1 MSLVYDDD
9 ERMLLDAARDFLRAE
24 SPVSALRALRDSADA
39 TGFSREL
46 WASMAG
52 MGWAGLLVP
61 EEHGGLGFAHMGA
74 GIVCEQM
81 GRTLCASPFVSSA
94 VLGVSLL
101 KLAAREEQQAALLPR
116 VAAGEH
122 LLALAVDESPRHDP
136 LAIATRAT
144 SADGG
149 FVLDGEKRFV
159 IDGHSADT
167 LIVVAR
173 SAGAA
178 GEAHGISLFRVDA
191 GTPGLTVERHVMADS
206 RNAATIRLQG
216 VRVSQDAL
224 IGTLHGGFAALEH
237 ALDVARCCAAAELL
251 GLATEVFERTVE
263 YLRQR
268 KQFGRIIGEFQGLQ
282 HRAAVLF
289 CELEL
294 ARSAVLGALRAAD
307 GNDGSFAAAASLA
320 KARATEV
327 ATLAANEAV
336 QMHGGIGMTDDID
349 IGLFMKRAAALRTW
363 LGDAYYHTHRYATLA
378 GY

>member
-9 ERMLLDAARDFLRAE
+9 ERMLLDAAREFLRAE
-24 SPVSALRALRDSADA
+24 SPVSALRALRDGADA
-39 TGFSREL
+39 SGFSRDL
-46 WASMAG
+46 WATMAG

-61 EEHGGLGFAHMGA
+61 EAHGGLGFAHMGA
-74 GIVCEQM
+74 GILCEQM
-81 GRTLCASPFVSSA
+81 GRTLCASPFFASA
-94 VLGVSLL
+94 VLGVTLL
-101 KLAAREEQQAALLPR
+101 KLAASEAQQAALLPR

-122 LLALAVDESPRHDP
+122 LLALALDESPRHDP

-144 SADGG
+144 AAEGG

-159 IDGHSADT
+159 LDGHVADT

-173 SAGAA
+173 TGGAA
-178 GEAHGISLFRVDA
+178 GEAHGISLFLVET
-191 GTPGLTVERHVMADS
+191 GTPGLGIERQVMVDS
-206 RNAATIRLQG
+206 RNAATVRLQG
-216 VRVSQDAL
+216 VRLGQDAL
-224 IGTLHGGFAALEH
+224 IGTLHGGSPALER

-251 GLATEVFERTVE
+251 GVATEVFERTLE

-282 HRAAVLF
+282 HRASVLF

-307 GNDGSFAAAASLA
+307 ADGASLAAAASLA

-336 QMHGGIGMTDDID
+336 QMHGGMGMTDDFE
-349 IGLFMKRAAALRTW
+349 IGFFMKRAAALRAS

>member
-9 ERMLLDAARDFLRAE
+9 ERMLLDAARDFMRAE
-24 SPVSALRALRDSADA
+24 APVSALRALRDSADA

-46 WASMAG
+46 WRTMTG

-61 EEHGGLGFAHMGA
+61 EAHGGLGFAHMGA
-74 GIVCEQM
+74 GILCEQM
-81 GRTLCASPFVSSA
+81 GRTLCASPFLSSA
-94 VLGVSLL
+94 VLGATLL
-101 KLAAREEQQAALLPR
+101 KLAGSDAQQAAVLPR

-122 LLALAVDESPRHDP
+122 LIALALDESPRHDP
-136 LAIATRAT
+136 LAIATRAR
-144 SADGG
+144 ADGDG

-159 IDGHSADT
+159 IDAHVADA
-167 LIVVAR
+167 LIVAAR
-173 SAGAA
+173 TSGAA
-178 GEAHGISLFRVDA
+178 GEAHGISVFLIDA
-191 GTPGLTVERHVMADS
+191 GTPGVSVERTSMVDA
-206 RNAATIRLQG
+206 RNAGTVRFSN
-216 VRVSQDAL
+216 VRVPASAL
-224 IGTLHGGFAALEH
+224 LGTLHEAWPALER
-237 ALDVARCCAAAELL
+237 ALDVARVCAAAELL
-251 GLATEVFERTVE
+251 GVATEVFERTLE

-268 KQFGRIIGEFQGLQ
+268 KQFGKIIGEFQGLQ

-307 GNDGSFAAAASLA
+307 GDGSTLAAAASLA

-349 IGLFMKRAAALRTW
+349 IGLFMKRAAALRMW

>member
-9 ERMLLDAARDFLRAE
+9 ERMLLDAAREFLRAE
-24 SPVSALRALRDSADA
+24 SPVSALRALRDGADA
-39 TGFSREL
+39 SGFSRDL
-46 WASMAG
+46 WATMAG

-61 EEHGGLGFAHMGA
+61 EAHGGLGFAHMGA
-74 GIVCEQM
+74 GILCEQM
-81 GRTLCASPFVSSA
+81 GRTLCASPFFASA
-94 VLGVSLL
+94 VLGVTLL
-101 KLAAREEQQAALLPR
+101 KLAASEAQQAALLPR
-116 VAAGEH
+116 VATGEH
-122 LLALAVDESPRHDP
+122 LLALALDESPRHDP

-144 SADGG
+144 AAEGG

-159 IDGHSADT
+159 LDGHVADT

-173 SAGAA
+173 TGGAA
-178 GEAHGISLFRVDA
+178 GEAHGISLFLVET
-191 GTPGLTVERHVMADS
+191 GTPGLGIERQVMVDS
-206 RNAATIRLQG
+206 RNAATVRLQG
-216 VRVSQDAL
+216 VRLGQDAL
-224 IGTLHGGFAALEH
+224 IGTLHGGSPALER

-251 GLATEVFERTVE
+251 GVATEVFERTLE

-307 GNDGSFAAAASLA
+307 ADGASLAAAASLA

-336 QMHGGIGMTDDID
+336 QMHGGMGMTDDFE
-349 IGLFMKRAAALRTW
+349 IGFFMKRAAALRAS

>member
-9 ERMLLDAARDFLRAE
+9 ERMLLDAAREFLRAE
-24 SPVSALRALRDSADA
+24 SPVSALRALRDGADA
-39 TGFSREL
+39 SGFSRDL
-46 WASMAG
+46 WATMAG

-61 EEHGGLGFAHMGA
+61 EAHGGLGFAHMGA
-74 GIVCEQM
+74 GILCEQM
-81 GRTLCASPFVSSA
+81 GRTLCASPFFASA
-94 VLGVSLL
+94 VLGVTLL
-101 KLAAREEQQAALLPR
+101 KLAASEAQQAALLPR

-122 LLALAVDESPRHDP
+122 LLALALDESPRHDP

-144 SADGG
+144 AAEGG

-159 IDGHSADT
+159 LDGHVADT

-173 SAGAA
+173 TGGAA
-178 GEAHGISLFRVDA
+178 GEAHGISLFLVET
-191 GTPGLTVERHVMADS
+191 GTPGLGIERQVMVDS
-206 RNAATIRLQG
+206 RNAATVRLQG
-216 VRVSQDAL
+216 VRLGQDAL
-224 IGTLHGGFAALEH
+224 IGTLHGGSPALER

-251 GLATEVFERTVE
+251 GVATEVFERTLE

-307 GNDGSFAAAASLA
+307 ADGASLAAAASLA

-336 QMHGGIGMTDDID
+336 QMHGGMGMTDDFE
-349 IGLFMKRAAALRTW
+349 IGFFMKRAAALRAS

>member
-24 SPVSALRALRDSADA
+24 APVSALRTLRDSADA

-46 WASMAG
+46 WSTMAG

-61 EEHGGLGFAHMGA
+61 EAHGGLGFAHMGA
-74 GIVCEQM
+74 GILCEQM
-81 GRTLCASPFVSSA
+81 GRTLCASPFLSSA
-94 VLGVSLL
+94 VLGTTLL
-101 KLAAREEQQAALLPR
+101 KLAGSEAQQAAVLPR

-122 LLALAVDESPRHDP
+122 LLALALDESPRHDP
-136 LAIATRAT
+136 LAIATRAR
-144 SADGG
+144 ADGDG

-159 IDGHSADT
+159 IDAHVADT
-167 LIVVAR
+167 LIVAAR
-173 SAGAA
+173 SSGAA
-178 GEAHGISLFRVDA
+178 GEAHGISLFLIDA
-191 GTPGLTVERHVMADS
+191 GTPGVSVERTSMVDA
-206 RNAATIRLQG
+206 RNAGT
-216 VRVSQDAL
+216 VRFSGARVPAGAL
-224 IGTLHGGFAALEH
+224 LGTLHAAWPALER
-237 ALDVARCCAAAELL
+237 ALDVARVCAAAELL
-251 GLATEVFERTVE
+251 GVATEVFERTLE

-282 HRAAVLF
+282 HRAAVVF

-307 GNDGSFAAAASLA
+307 DDASALAAAASLA

-349 IGLFMKRAAALRTW
+349 IGLFMKRAAALRMW
-363 LGDAYYHTHRYATLA
+363 LGDAYFHTQRYAALA